1 MKTSTSL
8 GLRTHKLASDCNKD
22 TTKTELQE
30 VTSSISKEVFFG
42 LRSIPIFNIP
52 SLLSSFILPSILN
65 TAHPNLKKAEYP
77 GEERNKTK
85 QNKPYIRV
93 NAPLAF
99 E

>member
-1 MKTSTSL
+1 M
-8 GLRTHKLASDCNKD
+8 
-22 TTKTELQE
+22 
-30 VTSSISKEVFFG
+30 
-42 LRSIPIFNIP
+42 FNIP

-77 GEERNKTK
+77 GEEKNKTK